1 MLSLMFLSVLQ
12 GCASDAEVQGLKK
25 EVAGLKTK
33 VDGIDEKVSK
43 LGEKTGDDETSK
55 AFGMED
61 GPWQIKVLQL
71 TGNKWG
77 ENGVSFGGV
86 VVDDD
91 DDIGLN
97 GTGADA
103 NDHNWYEFFDANF
116 KGMDK
121 GTGWAISVGGT
132 GPNCVDTSPCLKLQV
147 QADWGIGDGHALSK
161 DMGDYKY
168 NKEVTKYHD
177 AGWYTIYGSLYD
189 LNTSKNVIGYMEI
202 VDNGSGK
209 YTDNFYGDSLSLPKK
224 DTIVWYVIKA
234 NKPEPVPEQKKYD
247 NVEIETK

>member
-1 MLSLMFLSVLQ
+1 MLNLMILFVLQ
-12 GCASDAEVQGLKK
+12 GCASDADVQGLKK
-25 EVAGLKTK
+25 EVADLKTK
-33 VDGIDEKVSK
+33 VEEIEKKVSK
-43 LGEKTGDDETSK
+43 LGEKTGDDETSQ

-91 DDIGLN
+91 PTG
-97 GTGADA
+97 GSGADA
-103 NDHNWYEFFDANF
+103 TDHNWYEFFDANF

-132 GPNCVDTSPCLKLQV
+132 GPNCVDKSPCLKLQV
-147 QADWGIGDGHALSK
+147 QADWGIGDGHALNK
-161 DMGDYKY
+161 DIDNYKY
-168 NKEVTKYHD
+168 KITTTKYHEP
-177 AGWYTIYGSLYD
+177 GWYAIYGSLVD
-189 LNTSKNVIGYMEI
+189 LNTPKNVIGYMEI

-209 YTDNFYGDSLSLPKK
+209 YTDNFYGNLPLPKK
-224 DTIVWYVIKA
+224 NTTSWYVIKTD
-234 NKPEPVPEQKKYD
+234 KPDSVPEQKKSD
-247 NVEIETK
+247 NVEIKTN